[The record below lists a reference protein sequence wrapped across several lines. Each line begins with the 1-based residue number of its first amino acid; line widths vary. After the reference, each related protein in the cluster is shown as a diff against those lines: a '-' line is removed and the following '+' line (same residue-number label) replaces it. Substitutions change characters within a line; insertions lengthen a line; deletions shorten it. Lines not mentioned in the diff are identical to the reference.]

1 MTIILAP
8 EIERALNEH
17 LPQLGTTPEGF
28 VTEAVREKLASLP
41 SKKMTDEEWVA
52 RLRALAVPAGVSLS
66 DEAVSRE
73 SLYED
78 HL

>member
-41 SKKMTDEEWVA
+41 RKAMTNEEWVA
-52 RLRALAVPAGVSLS
+52 LLRSVATPAGVSLS
-66 DEAVSRE
+66 EEAVSRE